1 MIFFK
6 TLCVYITSFYGSE
19 FKHNYIH
26 FGSKQNDGAGHTH
39 SEPRSTPSRSSVYTL
54 NIIASCDLSIMVHV
68 QFTALFEGDLTK
80 IDMHLKNVQ
89 YESISNIHSN
99 AH

>member
-26 FGSKQNDGAGHTH
+26 FGSKLNDGAGHMVFDRH
-39 SEPRSTPSRSSVYTL
+39 SEPRLTEPRSSVYTL
-54 NIIASCDLSIMVHV
+54 IIASCDLSIMVHA
-68 QFTALFEGDLTK
+68 QFTALFE
-80 IDMHLKNVQ
+80 
-89 YESISNIHSN
+89 
-99 AH
+99 